1 MYSKHAAMLD
11 ALPRMRMS
19 RTDFTSFHI
28 GGGSYSVPRA
38 WADRGISGITI
49 AEIDPEVT
57 AMAVNQFWFRPE
69 TATILHGDARVA
81 LRNSNQ
87 RFDVIIGDAFTDI
100 AAPEHMV
107 TLEFFDLVSDRLA
120 SGGVFAMNFIDNVD
134 RLDALAA
141 VVVTLRKVFKSVEV
155 WTTASRPEAGE
166 RRVFVLLAG
175 AKDSPVSAIETA
187 APDMTRF
194 QALAPGF
201 LDDILRLRKARILTD
216 DHVPLSHLMGLN
228 PIVD

>member
-1 MYSKHAAMLD
+1 M
-11 ALPRMRMS
+11 
-19 RTDFTSFHI
+19 
-28 GGGSYSVPRA
+28 
-38 WADRGISGITI
+38 
-49 AEIDPEVT
+49 
-57 AMAVNQFWFRPE
+57 
-69 TATILHGDARVA
+69 A

-141 VVVTLRKVFKSVEV
+141 VSCDIAQGFQKRRGLDRSKS
-155 WTTASRPEAGE
+155 SRAGE

-194 QALAPGF
+194 QALAPASWTTFFGSG
-201 LDDILRLRKARILTD
+201 K
-216 DHVPLSHLMGLN
+216 PGS
-228 PIVD
+228 